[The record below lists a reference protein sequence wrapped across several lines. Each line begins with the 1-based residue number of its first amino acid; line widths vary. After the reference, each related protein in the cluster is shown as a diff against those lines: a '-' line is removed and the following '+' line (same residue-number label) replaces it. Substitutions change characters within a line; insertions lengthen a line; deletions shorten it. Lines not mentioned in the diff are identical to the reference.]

1 MPGKIKVKVL
11 AGRNLPVMDRASDT
25 TDAFV
30 EIKFGSITHK
40 TDVCRKSLNPH
51 WNNTEWYRFEVDE
64 SELQD
69 EPLQLRLMDH
79 DTYSANDAIGKV
91 VISLAPLLAREAN
104 NAKSTAAPHG
114 GAVMSGW
121 IPVFD
126 TMHGI
131 RGELNVIVKVELFS
145 DFNKYKTSSCGV
157 QFFHCPMI
165 PPGYRATA
173 IHGFVEELV
182 VNDDPEYQWIDKIR
196 TPRASNEARQVAFIK
211 LSNQVQRLVGLKAA
225 ELGANAVV
233 GYQQDFDLEG
243 EAGVVAR
250 AIGTAVS
257 ISPLPM
263 PSQPLNMPPC
273 TQQQLKK
280 YLDIL
285 ATDNESITEMSTYYQ
300 THQDE
305 LQKLLM
311 ILNPNASALLD
322 VTDAIDE
329 DEKSMDMTRQSSL
342 TSYAGS
348 VSIYRDEYPHRSS
361 LRHLS
366 EDQTDLNKLLNKDS
380 DDSDSSG
387 PIEKLKKM
395 KTNFFTRRFNRR
407 PSSKRSSIDKQD
419 DSISLKSNA
428 SDTSRISLVD
438 IKNELRK
445 FKGLRKP
452 KFRKAFVNKEDEG
465 EGMASILARSI
476 IHVQTSLACIAE
488 TQDSEASPGSTLR
501 RTSESEPAMN
511 ISDDEKA
518 KIESINEEGIKMPE
532 IRFTSLSNINAEEAI
547 PPRERK
553 ISESCPATPM
563 PDRSENLLTLP
574 GEAGYFGSVSS
585 ALSAESS
592 EIESSSDEEEDD
604 ESSDPKTDTER
615 SIETTSS
622 VVQSVLSH
630 NIDPK
635 LMASLDKK
643 LNVLERSSPDIKE
656 ILQIEAKKEI
666 DIKAEVEQQV
676 FDNQVLIDKCKSL
689 ESVPQGVENKIVVE
703 KPVRSN
709 EASTSSV
716 KDDTCVTKP
725 SSHHIKFHNPFSHKK
740 PAKSISEPSSPVDKG
755 SFVHRSSR
763 RIRRQLSKL
772 SKSNMIKSISHYSLH
787 PKKKETKT
795 PLSQPGSSSDVRS
808 KAPSETVLGSPFL
821 SYSDL
826 MSLDKESI
834 DTNKFFHKSDEFDR
848 VKVSMYIG
856 SEPVSRTSLSGI
868 SIPFYK
874 DEHQHHEKK
883 QSLKPTGLV
892 HTAMETILLDKVQS
906 LLVPTSPEPD
916 SVKNKQFFD
925 DVNEKLGKMEE
936 NRTNNQSTA
945 SSLNLMPVNRAK
957 SQSPPVSS
965 KPVVVSGI
973 RKADK
978 AHEHKTK
985 PPSLMQTAMETMLM
999 DQVQSVLMATT
1010 PETSHPEQFFE
1021 GNSRAENYE
1030 GSKGK
1035 VKNPITYIQ
1044 SKLGPKSPD
1053 PTSPTEKFFS
1063 SKNKKRDS
1071 MSSGL
1076 VHTAM
1081 ETMLMEKVQS
1091 VLGPETPEPVTS
1103 VFDDYDRHEEYKKRD
1118 DKPHGLLQTAME
1130 TMLLDRASVLGA
1142 SVPDPVIHSEEKP
1155 HELHKNDSSTGMT
1168 HTAMETIL
1176 MDQVHSL
1183 LGQHGTQSK
1192 PQHGEENDHHK
1203 KSSKDDLRPTG
1214 LVHTAVETMLL
1225 DRVQAT
1231 ALGTPVPVV
1240 PTEEDHDVNS
1250 KDSKKEEIHGLTH
1263 KAMET
1268 ILMDKV
1274 QSLVGQPGMTFVEPK
1289 TFTDDELEEAEH
1301 LNDDLKSPGLVKNV
1315 VKNILLDKVHTLEE
1329 EKEMAVEKLKE
1340 IFDKSHSH
1348 ENLKPT
1354 GLVHTAFETVL
1365 LDKVQTLIP
1374 AEPATPSVTSE
1385 TTDTAIGGKAKP
1397 KPAPL
1402 VIPKEEPELIDNVE
1416 TTGDANPPTKSIE
1429 KSKSVPE
1436 PKKKLKTLTRQD
1448 SVHSI
1453 TDTETPKMSKQAN
1466 SPCSDVTKPSHPIL
1480 GALETIPSLPE
1491 TTDNDVDETNNS
1503 VCDNSHAV
1511 CDANR
1516 SERDRDRR
1524 EDKCDKDRG
1533 SPRHARHESYGGR
1546 DPAQAAHA
1554 QNSSLNATSTPM
1566 GIHRRSSD
1574 SDLSVTPK
1582 GGSLNTSAGNV
1593 GSGGGAILRPSMN
1606 SNNLDML
1613 EYPFL
1618 TMSEYPPGFI
1628 VHIEPKTFTD
1638 DELEEAEH
1646 LNDDLKSPGLVKNVV
1661 KNILLDKVHTL
1672 EEEKEMAVEKLKE
1685 IFDKSH
1691 SHENLKPTGLV
1702 HTAFETVLLDK
1713 VQTLIPAEPA
1723 TPSVT
1728 SETTDTAIGG
1738 KAKPKPAPLVIPKEE
1753 PELID
1758 NVETTGDANPPTKS
1772 IEKSKSVPEPKKKL
1786 KTLTRQDSVHSIT
1799 DTETPKMS
1807 KQANSPCSDVTKPS
1821 HPILGALETIP
1832 SLPETTDNDVDETNN
1847 SVCDNSHAVC
1857 DANRS
1862 ERDSDRREDKCDKD
1876 RGSPRHARHESY
1888 GGRDPAQAA
1897 HAQNSS
1903 LNATSTPMGI
1913 HRRSSDSDL
1922 SVTPKGGSLNT
1933 SAGNV
1938 GSGGGAILR
1947 PSMNSNNLDMLEYP
1961 FLTMSEYPPGFI
1973 VHIGGTVCA
1982 REDVCVLSASGTAAV
1997 INLDCDFNAE
2007 PEPNSATS
2015 GSKNTIDDTESE
2027 WCSMTHVPYSPGAG
2041 PYRAELS
2048 TCGGCRRARVPTV
2061 LLATCSKPS
2070 KLTAYAKAVTLT
2082 AVAARVRRA
2091 PPTSEPGARDIS
2103 DQLPFLEYE
2112 LHKLLLAKL
2121 RMQGA
2126 NALFSLQTQISI
2138 GERCVMAL
2146 ASGTACRLAALPP
2159 PTPPRIK
2166 ASEKDKDALEIQKAL
2181 WDSFTANRAAN
2192 GFDIG
2197 GTEHNT
2203 NGALP
2208 EVEGED
2214 APALDLCA
2222 DKDACVLELDEAEDV
2237 ETARALAKRH
2247 VNMQVYTHGLK
2258 PVIGAPPQAFAQVW
2272 RGRLV
2277 LSGTGSGA
2285 GGAGSSAVERHVRR
2299 ALDGVAYKL
2308 RRLQPCALVAPRFQL
2323 ELPELALS
2331 GTGSGAGGAGSS
2343 AVERHVRRALD
2354 GVAYKL
2360 RRLQPCALV
2369 APRFQLEL
2377 PELALSGTG
2386 SGAGGAGSSAVE
2398 RHVRRALDGVA
2409 YKLRRLQPCALVA
2422 PRFQLELPEL
2432 ALSGTGSG
2440 AGGAGSSAV
2449 ERHVRRALDGVAYK
2463 LRRLQPCALV
2473 APRFQLE
2480 LPELA
2485 LSGTGSGAG
2494 GAGSSAVERHVRR
2507 ALDGVAYKLRRL
2519 QPCALVAPRFQLE
2532 LPELAL
2538 SGTGSGAGGAGS
2550 SAVERHVRRALDG
2563 VAYKLRRLQPCALVA
2578 PRFQLELPELAL
2590 SGTGS
2595 GAGGAGSSAV
2605 ERHVRRALDGVAYK
2619 LRRLQPCALVA
2630 PRFQL
2635 ELPEL
2640 ALSGTGSGAGGAGS
2654 SAVERHVRRALDGVA
2669 YKLRRLQ
2676 PCALVAPRF
2685 QLELPELALSG
2696 TGSGAGGAGSS
2707 AVERHVRRALD
2718 GVAYKLRRLQPCALV
2733 APRFQLELPEDEIQ
2747 LVVSGAAIPLQDPNS
2762 SEANGME
2769 NGHHPHSQHGSHG
2782 SHGSHG
2788 NGTGDADDD
2797 IFALDEEQL
2806 VKSPPEV
2813 PEEKGFITGQVPS
2826 TVSLTTLSAVSG
2838 GRVVRRLCALR
2849 LLFVRETTAVRE
2861 LGGLSGF
2868 LHTFT
2873 CEVMAIVRAYTAA
2886 LGGNA
2891 LTSFYIRQLMLQD
2904 NAHKNQG
2911 QCLLSVGGDIVHI
2924 TY

>member
-51 WNNTEWYRFEVDE
+51 WNSTEWYRFEVDE

-104 NAKSTAAPHG
+104 NAKSTATPHG

-165 PPGYRATA
+165 PPGYRATS

-257 ISPLPM
+257 ITPLPM
-263 PSQPLNMPPC
+263 PSQTLNMPPC

-285 ATDNESITEMSTYYQ
+285 ATDNESITEMSAYYQ
-300 THQDE
+300 THQEE
-305 LQKLLM
+305 LQKLLS

-322 VTDAIDE
+322 ETDALEE
-329 DEKSMDMTRQSSL
+329 DESMDMTRHPSIN
-342 TSYAGS
+342 SYAGS

-366 EDQTDLNKLLNKDS
+366 EDQTDLNKLLNRES

-387 PIEKLKKM
+387 PIEKLKKI
-395 KTNFFTRRFNRR
+395 KTNFFTKRFSRRSANK
-407 PSSKRSSIDKQD
+407 SSSSDKQED
-419 DSISLKSNA
+419 TISLRSNA
-428 SDTSRISLVD
+428 SDSSRISLGD
-438 IKNELRK
+438 IKHELRK
-445 FKGLRKP
+445 LSLKKP
-452 KFRKAFVNKEDEG
+452 KFRKPFVNKEDEG

-476 IHVQTSLACIAE
+476 IHVQTGLACIAE

-501 RTSESEPAMN
+501 RTSESEPALN
-511 ISDDEKA
+511 ISDDEKVKA
-518 KIESINEEGIKMPE
+518 KENDGPTEEPKNMPE
-532 IRFTSLSNINAEEAI
+532 IRFTSLSNINSDQVV

-563 PDRSENLLTLP
+563 PERNENLLTLP
-574 GEAGYFGSVSS
+574 GDPGYFGSVSS

-592 EIESSSDEEEDD
+592 ELESSSDEEDDD
-604 ESSDPKTDTER
+604 ESSDLKTDTER

-622 VVQSVLSH
+622 IVQSVLSH
-630 NIDPK
+630 DIDPK
-635 LMASLDKK
+635 VIASMDKK
-643 LNVLERSSPDIKE
+643 LNILEGSPDP
-656 ILQIEAKKEI
+656 IETKSVQTKKEI
-666 DIKAEVEQQV
+666 DKKTEVEQQV

-689 ESVPQGVENKIVVE
+689 ESVPREVESKIVVD

-716 KDDTCVTKP
+716 KDDTCVAKP
-725 SSHHIKFHNPFSHKK
+725 TTHHIKFHNPFSHKK

-787 PKKKETKT
+787 PKKKENKT

-826 MSLDKESI
+826 MSLDKDSI
-834 DTNKFFHKSDEFDR
+834 DTHKFFHKSDEFDH

-856 SEPVSRTSLSGI
+856 SEPVSRSSLSGI
-868 SIPFYK
+868 SSLYHKEEP
-874 DEHQHHEKK
+874 HHHTEKK
-883 QSLKPTGLV
+883 HSLKSTGLV

-906 LLVPTSPEPD
+906 LLLPTSPDSE

-925 DVNEKLGKMEE
+925 DVNEKLGKVEE
-936 NRTNNQSTA
+936 YRNNN
-945 SSLNLMPVNRAK
+945 SSSVGSSINIAPSSRPK
-957 SQSPPVSS
+957 SQSPPVNT

-973 RKADK
+973 RKVDK
-978 AHEHKTK
+978 GHEHKNK
-985 PPSLMQTAMETMLM
+985 PPSLVQTAMETMLM
-999 DQVQSVLMATT
+999 DRVQSVLIPST
-1010 PETSHPEQFFE
+1010 PDTPHPEIVFE
-1021 GNSRAENYE
+1021 GNDRSETGE
-1030 GSKGK
+1030 GSKMK
-1035 VKNPITYIQ
+1035 VKKPIAYIQ
-1044 SKLGPKSPD
+1044 SLLSPKSPD
-1053 PTSPTEKFFS
+1053 HTSPTEKFFD
-1063 SKNKKRDS
+1063 SKPKKRES
-1071 MSSGL
+1071 MSTGL

-1091 VLGPETPEPVTS
+1091 VLGPETPEPVSS
-1103 VFDDYDRHEEYKKRD
+1103 VFDDYDRAQRPNDFKKRE
-1118 DKPHGLLQTAME
+1118 DKPHGLVQTAVE
-1130 TMLLDRASVLGA
+1130 TMLLERVQASALGR
-1142 SVPDPVIHSEEKP
+1142 SVPDPVITSDDKL
-1155 HELHKNDSSTGMT
+1155 HESDRNESSSGLTR
-1168 HTAMETIL
+1168 TAVGTIL
-1176 MDQVHSL
+1176 MDKVQTLV
-1183 LGQHGTQSK
+1183 GQPGVAFAVPLHRTDTDSDK
-1192 PQHGEENDHHK
+1192 FK

-1225 DRVQAT
+1225 DRVQAS
-1231 ALGTPVPVV
+1231 ALGAPVPVV
-1240 PTEEDHDVNS
+1240 PSEEDQEYISIDTN
-1250 KDSKKEEIHGLTH
+1250 KKEEVGGLTH
-1263 KAMET
+1263 TAMET

-1274 QSLVGQPGMTFVEPK
+1274 QSLVGQPGITFVEPK
-1289 TFTDDELEEAEH
+1289 TFSNDELEDASH
-1301 LNDDLKSPGLVKNV
+1301 LNDDLKSPSLVKNV
-1315 VKNILLDKVHTLEE
+1315 VKNILLDKVHTLAE
-1329 EKEMAVEKLKE
+1329 EKEVAVEKLKE
-1340 IFDKSHSH
+1340 IFEKSPSR
-1348 ENLKPT
+1348 ENLKPA
-1354 GLVHTAFETVL
+1354 GLIHTAFETVL
-1365 LDKVQTLIP
+1365 LDKVQALIP
-1374 AEPATPSVTSE
+1374 AEPVTSE
-1385 TTDTAIGGKAKP
+1385 TKKEDEKINESKSEIDAAVKP
-1397 KPAPL
+1397 K
-1402 VIPKEEPELIDNVE
+1402 VIDSEANKTVAQSE
-1416 TTGDANPPTKSIE
+1416 TIKQIE

-1436 PKKKLKTLTRQD
+1436 SKKNKRLTRQN
-1448 SVHSI
+1448 SVDSI
-1453 TDTETPKMSKQAN
+1453 TETETPKMSKQAN
-1466 SPCSDVTKPSHPIL
+1466 ISPSDVTKPVIVSHPQL

-1491 TTDNDVDETNNS
+1491 TSIDEVEGVDQIDQVDETNNS

-1511 CDANR
+1511 CDINR

-1524 EDKCDKDRG
+1524 DDKSDKDRG

-1546 DPAQAAHA
+1546 EPAQAAHA
-1554 QNSSLNATSTPM
+1554 QNSSLNATSTPL

-1618 TMSEYPPGFI
+1618 TM
-1628 VHIEPKTFTD
+1628 T
-1638 DELEEAEH
+1638 
-1646 LNDDLKSPGLVKNVV
+1646 
-1661 KNILLDKVHTL
+1661 
-1672 EEEKEMAVEKLKE
+1672 
-1685 IFDKSH
+1685 
-1691 SHENLKPTGLV
+1691 
-1702 HTAFETVLLDK
+1702 
-1713 VQTLIPAEPA
+1713 
-1723 TPSVT
+1723 
-1728 SETTDTAIGG
+1728 
-1738 KAKPKPAPLVIPKEE
+1738 
-1753 PELID
+1753 
-1758 NVETTGDANPPTKS
+1758 
-1772 IEKSKSVPEPKKKL
+1772 
-1786 KTLTRQDSVHSIT
+1786 
-1799 DTETPKMS
+1799 
-1807 KQANSPCSDVTKPS
+1807 
-1821 HPILGALETIP
+1821 
-1832 SLPETTDNDVDETNN
+1832 
-1847 SVCDNSHAVC
+1847 
-1857 DANRS
+1857 
-1862 ERDSDRREDKCDKD
+1862 
-1876 RGSPRHARHESY
+1876 
-1888 GGRDPAQAA
+1888 
-1897 HAQNSS
+1897 
-1903 LNATSTPMGI
+1903 
-1913 HRRSSDSDL
+1913 
-1922 SVTPKGGSLNT
+1922 
-1933 SAGNV
+1933 
-1938 GSGGGAILR
+1938 
-1947 PSMNSNNLDMLEYP
+1947 
-1961 FLTMSEYPPGFI
+1961 EYPPGFI

-1982 REDVCVLSASGTAAV
+1982 RSVKLADGGEGAARVAWWAELRTELRAHARALRCNAVIAYTENTAICEDVCVLSASGTAVV

-2007 PEPNSATS
+2007 PEPNSAPASS
-2015 GSKNTIDDTESE
+2015 GSKHGEESDSE
-2027 WCSMTHVPYSPGAG
+2027 SCSMSHVPYSPGAG
-2041 PYRAELS
+2041 PYRAELAV
-2048 TCGGCRRARVPTV
+2048 CGGCRRARVPTV
-2061 LLATCSKPS
+2061 LLATCSKPN
-2070 KLTAYAKAVTLT
+2070 KLASHAKAVTLT

-2126 NALFSLQTQISI
+2126 NAIFSLQTQISI

-2146 ASGTACRLAALPP
+2146 ATGTACRLAALPP

-2166 ASEKDKDALEIQKAL
+2166 ASENDKDALEIQKAL
-2181 WDSFTANRAAN
+2181 WDSFAANRVAN
-2192 GFDIG
+2192 GFDVG
-2197 GTEHNT
+2197 VTEHNT

-2208 EVEGED
+2208 EMEGED

-2272 RGRLV
+2272 RGRLS
-2277 LSGTGSGA
+2277 LGGGGGSA
-2285 GGAGSSAVERHVRR
+2285 CVERHVRR

-2308 RRLQPCALVAPRFQL
+2308 RRLQPAAL
-2323 ELPELALS
+2323 
-2331 GTGSGAGGAGSS
+2331 T
-2343 AVERHVRRALD
+2343 
-2354 GVAYKL
+2354 
-2360 RRLQPCALV
+2360 
-2369 APRFQLEL
+2369 
-2377 PELALSGTG
+2377 
-2386 SGAGGAGSSAVE
+2386 
-2398 RHVRRALDGVA
+2398 
-2409 YKLRRLQPCALVA
+2409 
-2422 PRFQLELPEL
+2422 
-2432 ALSGTGSG
+2432 
-2440 AGGAGSSAV
+2440 
-2449 ERHVRRALDGVAYK
+2449 
-2463 LRRLQPCALV
+2463 
-2473 APRFQLE
+2473 
-2480 LPELA
+2480 
-2485 LSGTGSGAG
+2485 
-2494 GAGSSAVERHVRR
+2494 
-2507 ALDGVAYKLRRL
+2507 
-2519 QPCALVAPRFQLE
+2519 
-2532 LPELAL
+2532 
-2538 SGTGSGAGGAGS
+2538 
-2550 SAVERHVRRALDG
+2550 
-2563 VAYKLRRLQPCALVA
+2563 
-2578 PRFQLELPELAL
+2578 
-2590 SGTGS
+2590 
-2595 GAGGAGSSAV
+2595 
-2605 ERHVRRALDGVAYK
+2605 
-2619 LRRLQPCALVA
+2619 
-2630 PRFQL
+2630 
-2635 ELPEL
+2635 
-2640 ALSGTGSGAGGAGS
+2640 
-2654 SAVERHVRRALDGVA
+2654 
-2669 YKLRRLQ
+2669 
-2676 PCALVAPRF
+2676 
-2685 QLELPELALSG
+2685 
-2696 TGSGAGGAGSS
+2696 
-2707 AVERHVRRALD
+2707 
-2718 GVAYKLRRLQPCALV
+2718 

-2747 LVVSGAAIPLQDPNS
+2747 LIVSGAAIPLRDPNS
-2762 SEANGME
+2762 PEGNTVE
-2769 NGHHPHSQHGSHG
+2769 NGHPSSHSSHG

-2797 IFALDEEQL
+2797 IFELDEEQL
-2806 VKSPPEV
+2806 VKSPPEL
-2813 PEEKGFITGQVPS
+2813 PEEKNSINGQVPS
-2826 TVSLTTLSAVSG
+2826 TVSLTPLPHVCGSRTS
-2838 GRVVRRLCALR
+2838 RRLCALR

-2891 LTSFYIRQLMLQD
+2891 LTSFYITQLMLQD

>member
-716 KDDTCVTKP
+716 KDDT
-725 SSHHIKFHNPFSHKK
+725 
-740 PAKSISEPSSPVDKG
+740 
-755 SFVHRSSR
+755 
-763 RIRRQLSKL
+763 
-772 SKSNMIKSISHYSLH
+772 
-787 PKKKETKT
+787 
-795 PLSQPGSSSDVRS
+795 
-808 KAPSETVLGSPFL
+808 
-821 SYSDL
+821 
-826 MSLDKESI
+826 
-834 DTNKFFHKSDEFDR
+834 
-848 VKVSMYIG
+848 
-856 SEPVSRTSLSGI
+856 
-868 SIPFYK
+868 
-874 DEHQHHEKK
+874 
-883 QSLKPTGLV
+883 
-892 HTAMETILLDKVQS
+892 
-906 LLVPTSPEPD
+906 
-916 SVKNKQFFD
+916 
-925 DVNEKLGKMEE
+925 
-936 NRTNNQSTA
+936 
-945 SSLNLMPVNRAK
+945 
-957 SQSPPVSS
+957 
-965 KPVVVSGI
+965 
-973 RKADK
+973 
-978 AHEHKTK
+978 
-985 PPSLMQTAMETMLM
+985 
-999 DQVQSVLMATT
+999 
-1010 PETSHPEQFFE
+1010 
-1021 GNSRAENYE
+1021 
-1030 GSKGK
+1030 
-1035 VKNPITYIQ
+1035 
-1044 SKLGPKSPD
+1044 
-1053 PTSPTEKFFS
+1053 
-1063 SKNKKRDS
+1063 
-1071 MSSGL
+1071 
-1076 VHTAM
+1076 
-1081 ETMLMEKVQS
+1081 
-1091 VLGPETPEPVTS
+1091 
-1103 VFDDYDRHEEYKKRD
+1103 
-1118 DKPHGLLQTAME
+1118 
-1130 TMLLDRASVLGA
+1130 
-1142 SVPDPVIHSEEKP
+1142 
-1155 HELHKNDSSTGMT
+1155 
-1168 HTAMETIL
+1168 
-1176 MDQVHSL
+1176 
-1183 LGQHGTQSK
+1183 
-1192 PQHGEENDHHK
+1192 
-1203 KSSKDDLRPTG
+1203 
-1214 LVHTAVETMLL
+1214 
-1225 DRVQAT
+1225 
-1231 ALGTPVPVV
+1231 
-1240 PTEEDHDVNS
+1240 
-1250 KDSKKEEIHGLTH
+1250 
-1263 KAMET
+1263 
-1268 ILMDKV
+1268 
-1274 QSLVGQPGMTFVEPK
+1274 
-1289 TFTDDELEEAEH
+1289 
-1301 LNDDLKSPGLVKNV
+1301 
-1315 VKNILLDKVHTLEE
+1315 
-1329 EKEMAVEKLKE
+1329 
-1340 IFDKSHSH
+1340 
-1348 ENLKPT
+1348 
-1354 GLVHTAFETVL
+1354 
-1365 LDKVQTLIP
+1365 
-1374 AEPATPSVTSE
+1374 
-1385 TTDTAIGGKAKP
+1385 
-1397 KPAPL
+1397 
-1402 VIPKEEPELIDNVE
+1402 
-1416 TTGDANPPTKSIE
+1416 
-1429 KSKSVPE
+1429 
-1436 PKKKLKTLTRQD
+1436 
-1448 SVHSI
+1448 
-1453 TDTETPKMSKQAN
+1453 
-1466 SPCSDVTKPSHPIL
+1466 
-1480 GALETIPSLPE
+1480 
-1491 TTDNDVDETNNS
+1491 
-1503 VCDNSHAV
+1503 
-1511 CDANR
+1511 

>member
-51 WNNTEWYRFEVDE
+51 WNSTEWYRFEVDE

-104 NAKSTAAPHG
+104 NAKSTATPHG

-165 PPGYRATA
+165 PPGYRATS

-257 ISPLPM
+257 ITPLPM
-263 PSQPLNMPPC
+263 PSQTLNMPPC

-285 ATDNESITEMSTYYQ
+285 ATDNESITEMSAYYQ
-300 THQDE
+300 THQEE
-305 LQKLLM
+305 LQKLLS

-322 VTDAIDE
+322 ETDAIEE
-329 DEKSMDMTRQSSL
+329 DESMDVQRHPSIN
-342 TSYAGS
+342 SYAGS

-366 EDQTDLNKLLNKDS
+366 EDQTDLNKLLNRES

-387 PIEKLKKM
+387 PIEKLKKI
-395 KTNFFTRRFNRR
+395 KTNFFTKRFSRRSAGKQ
-407 PSSKRSSIDKQD
+407 SSSSDKQED
-419 DSISLKSNA
+419 TISLRSNA
-428 SDTSRISLVD
+428 SDSSRISLGD
-438 IKNELRK
+438 IKHELRK
-445 FKGLRKP
+445 LSLKKP
-452 KFRKAFVNKEDEG
+452 KFRKPFVNKEDEG

-501 RTSESEPAMN
+501 RTSESEPALN
-511 ISDDEKA
+511 ISDDEKVKA
-518 KIESINEEGIKMPE
+518 KENDGPTEEQKKMPE
-532 IRFTSLSNINAEEAI
+532 IRFTSLSNINSDQVI

-563 PDRSENLLTLP
+563 PERNENLLTLP
-574 GEAGYFGSVSS
+574 GEPGYYGSVSS

-592 EIESSSDEEEDD
+592 EIESSSDEEDDD
-604 ESSDPKTDTER
+604 ESSDLKTDTER

-622 VVQSVLSH
+622 IVQSVLSH
-630 NIDPK
+630 DINPK
-635 LMASLDKK
+635 LIASMDKK
-643 LNVLERSSPDIKE
+643 LNILESSPDLTETKPVE
-656 ILQIEAKKEI
+656 IKKEI
-666 DIKAEVEQQV
+666 DKKTEVEQQV

-689 ESVPQGVENKIVVE
+689 ESVPREVESKIVVE

-716 KDDTCVTKP
+716 KDATCVTKP

-772 SKSNMIKSISHYSLH
+772 SKSPMIKSISHYSLH
-787 PKKKETKT
+787 PKKKENKT

-821 SYSDL
+821 SYNDL
-826 MSLDKESI
+826 MSLDKDSI
-834 DTNKFFHKSDEFDR
+834 DTNKFFHKSDEFDH

-856 SEPVSRTSLSGI
+856 SEPVSRSSLSGI
-868 SIPFYK
+868 SSLYHKEEP
-874 DEHQHHEKK
+874 HHHTEKK

-906 LLVPTSPEPD
+906 LLLPTSPDSE

-925 DVNEKLGKMEE
+925 DVNEKLGKVEE
-936 NRTNNQSTA
+936 YRNNNN
-945 SSLNLMPVNRAK
+945 SSYGSSINMAPSSRPK
-957 SQSPPVSS
+957 SQSPPVNTR
-965 KPVVVSGI
+965 PVVVGGI
-973 RKADK
+973 KKVDK
-978 AHEHKTK
+978 GHEHKNK
-985 PPSLMQTAMETMLM
+985 PPSLVQTAMETMLM
-999 DQVQSVLMATT
+999 DRVQSVLIPST
-1010 PETSHPEQFFE
+1010 PETPHPEIVFE
-1021 GNSRAENYE
+1021 GNDRTETGE
-1030 GSKGK
+1030 GSKMK
-1035 VKNPITYIQ
+1035 VKKPIAYIQ
-1044 SKLGPKSPD
+1044 SLLSPKSPD
-1053 PTSPTEKFFS
+1053 HTSPTEKFFD
-1063 SKNKKRDS
+1063 SKPKKKES
-1071 MSSGL
+1071 MSTGL

-1091 VLGPETPEPVTS
+1091 VLGPETPEPVSS
-1103 VFDDYDRHEEYKKRD
+1103 VFDDYDRAQRPEDFKKREE
-1118 DKPHGLLQTAME
+1118 KPHGLVQTAVE
-1130 TMLLDRASVLGA
+1130 TMLLERVQASALGGI
-1142 SVPDPVIHSEEKP
+1142 VPDPVIPTDDKL
-1155 HELHKNDSSTGMT
+1155 HESDRNESSSGLT
-1168 HTAMETIL
+1168 HTAVGTIL
-1176 MDQVHSL
+1176 MDKVQTLV
-1183 LGQHGTQSK
+1183 GQPGVVFAVPLHTADTDSDK
-1192 PQHGEENDHHK
+1192 FK

-1225 DRVQAT
+1225 DRMQAS
-1231 ALGTPVPVV
+1231 ALGAPVPQPVV
-1240 PTEEDHDVNS
+1240 PAEEDQDRISVDTN
-1250 KDSKKEEIHGLTH
+1250 KKEEVGGLTH
-1263 KAMET
+1263 TAMET

-1274 QSLVGQPGMTFVEPK
+1274 QSLVGQPGITFVEPK
-1289 TFTDDELEEAEH
+1289 TFSDDELEEASH
-1301 LNDDLKSPGLVKNV
+1301 RNDDLKSPSLVKNV
-1315 VKNILLDKVHTLEE
+1315 VKNILLDKVHTLAE
-1329 EKEMAVEKLKE
+1329 EKEVAVEKMKE
-1340 IFDKSHSH
+1340 IFDKSHSR
-1348 ENLKPT
+1348 ENLKPE
-1354 GLVHTAFETVL
+1354 GLIHTAFETVL

-1374 AEPATPSVTSE
+1374 TEPDTSE
-1385 TTDTAIGGKAKP
+1385 NKKEDEKINEDKSEIDAAIKP
-1397 KPAPL
+1397 K
-1402 VIPKEEPELIDNVE
+1402 VIQSEADKSTTQKETI
-1416 TTGDANPPTKSIE
+1416 KQIE

-1436 PKKKLKTLTRQD
+1436 AKKNKKLTRQN
-1448 SVHSI
+1448 SVESI
-1453 TDTETPKMSKQAN
+1453 TETDTPKMSKPAN
-1466 SPCSDVTKPSHPIL
+1466 ISPSDVTKPVIVSHPQL

-1491 TTDNDVDETNNS
+1491 TSVDEVEQVDQIYQVDGVDQIYQVDGVDETNNS

-1511 CDANR
+1511 CDINR

-1546 DPAQAAHA
+1546 EPAQASHA
-1554 QNSSLNATSTPM
+1554 QNSSLNATSTPL

-1618 TMSEYPPGFI
+1618 TM
-1628 VHIEPKTFTD
+1628 T
-1638 DELEEAEH
+1638 
-1646 LNDDLKSPGLVKNVV
+1646 
-1661 KNILLDKVHTL
+1661 
-1672 EEEKEMAVEKLKE
+1672 
-1685 IFDKSH
+1685 
-1691 SHENLKPTGLV
+1691 
-1702 HTAFETVLLDK
+1702 
-1713 VQTLIPAEPA
+1713 
-1723 TPSVT
+1723 
-1728 SETTDTAIGG
+1728 
-1738 KAKPKPAPLVIPKEE
+1738 
-1753 PELID
+1753 
-1758 NVETTGDANPPTKS
+1758 
-1772 IEKSKSVPEPKKKL
+1772 
-1786 KTLTRQDSVHSIT
+1786 
-1799 DTETPKMS
+1799 
-1807 KQANSPCSDVTKPS
+1807 
-1821 HPILGALETIP
+1821 
-1832 SLPETTDNDVDETNN
+1832 
-1847 SVCDNSHAVC
+1847 
-1857 DANRS
+1857 
-1862 ERDSDRREDKCDKD
+1862 
-1876 RGSPRHARHESY
+1876 
-1888 GGRDPAQAA
+1888 
-1897 HAQNSS
+1897 
-1903 LNATSTPMGI
+1903 
-1913 HRRSSDSDL
+1913 
-1922 SVTPKGGSLNT
+1922 
-1933 SAGNV
+1933 
-1938 GSGGGAILR
+1938 
-1947 PSMNSNNLDMLEYP
+1947 
-1961 FLTMSEYPPGFI
+1961 EYPPGFI

-1982 REDVCVLSASGTAAV
+1982 RSVKLADGGEGAARAAWWAELRTELRAHARALRCNAVIAYTENTAICEDVCVLSASGTAVV

-2007 PEPNSATS
+2007 PEPTSAPAVPGARS
-2015 GSKNTIDDTESE
+2015 AEESECE
-2027 WCSMTHVPYSPGAG
+2027 WCSVAHVPYSPGAG
-2041 PYRAELS
+2041 PYRAELAV
-2048 TCGGCRRARVPTV
+2048 CGGCRRARVPTV
-2061 LLATCSKPS
+2061 LLATCAKPS
-2070 KLTAYAKAVTLT
+2070 KLVSHAKAITLT

-2126 NALFSLQTQISI
+2126 NAIFSLQTQIAI

-2166 ASEKDKDALEIQKAL
+2166 ASENDKDALEIQKAL
-2181 WDSFTANRAAN
+2181 WDSFAANRLAN
-2192 GFDIG
+2192 GFDVG
-2197 GTEHNT
+2197 VPEQSSG
-2203 NGALP
+2203 GALP
-2208 EVEGED
+2208 ELEGEE

-2272 RGRLV
+2272 RGRLT
-2277 LSGTGSGA
+2277 LGGGGGSA
-2285 GGAGSSAVERHVRR
+2285 CVERHVRR

-2308 RRLQPCALVAPRFQL
+2308 RRL
-2323 ELPELALS
+2323 LPA
-2331 GTGSGAGGAGSS
+2331 
-2343 AVERHVRRALD
+2343 
-2354 GVAYKL
+2354 
-2360 RRLQPCALV
+2360 
-2369 APRFQLEL
+2369 
-2377 PELALSGTG
+2377 
-2386 SGAGGAGSSAVE
+2386 
-2398 RHVRRALDGVA
+2398 
-2409 YKLRRLQPCALVA
+2409 
-2422 PRFQLELPEL
+2422 
-2432 ALSGTGSG
+2432 
-2440 AGGAGSSAV
+2440 
-2449 ERHVRRALDGVAYK
+2449 
-2463 LRRLQPCALV
+2463 
-2473 APRFQLE
+2473 
-2480 LPELA
+2480 
-2485 LSGTGSGAG
+2485 
-2494 GAGSSAVERHVRR
+2494 
-2507 ALDGVAYKLRRL
+2507 
-2519 QPCALVAPRFQLE
+2519 
-2532 LPELAL
+2532 
-2538 SGTGSGAGGAGS
+2538 
-2550 SAVERHVRRALDG
+2550 
-2563 VAYKLRRLQPCALVA
+2563 
-2578 PRFQLELPELAL
+2578 
-2590 SGTGS
+2590 
-2595 GAGGAGSSAV
+2595 
-2605 ERHVRRALDGVAYK
+2605 
-2619 LRRLQPCALVA
+2619 
-2630 PRFQL
+2630 
-2635 ELPEL
+2635 
-2640 ALSGTGSGAGGAGS
+2640 
-2654 SAVERHVRRALDGVA
+2654 
-2669 YKLRRLQ
+2669 
-2676 PCALVAPRF
+2676 
-2685 QLELPELALSG
+2685 
-2696 TGSGAGGAGSS
+2696 
-2707 AVERHVRRALD
+2707 
-2718 GVAYKLRRLQPCALV
+2718 ALV

-2747 LVVSGAAIPLQDPNS
+2747 LIVSGAAIPLQDPNNP
-2762 SEANGME
+2762 ETNTVE
-2769 NGHHPHSQHGSHG
+2769 NGHPSSHSSHG

-2788 NGTGDADDD
+2788 NGNGDADDD
-2797 IFALDEEQL
+2797 IFELDEEQL
-2806 VKSPPEV
+2806 VKSPPEL
-2813 PEEKGFITGQVPS
+2813 PEEKSSINGQVPT
-2826 TVSLTTLSAVSG
+2826 TVSLTTLSHISG
-2838 GRVVRRLCALR
+2838 SRISRRLCALR

-2891 LTSFYIRQLMLQD
+2891 LTSFYITQLMLQD